1 MSYCEE
7 RVMAKGLQSRNGA
20 LLAMTLIGALVTI
33 LYAFTQDKELATDL
47 FKALF
52 GLSGGNTAGG

>member
-1 MSYCEE
+1 MAE
-7 RVMAKGLQSRNGA
+7 RLQNKNGVLIA
-20 LLAMTLIGALVTI
+20 IALIGALFTA
-33 LYAFTQDKELATDL
+33 LYAFAQDKELASDL